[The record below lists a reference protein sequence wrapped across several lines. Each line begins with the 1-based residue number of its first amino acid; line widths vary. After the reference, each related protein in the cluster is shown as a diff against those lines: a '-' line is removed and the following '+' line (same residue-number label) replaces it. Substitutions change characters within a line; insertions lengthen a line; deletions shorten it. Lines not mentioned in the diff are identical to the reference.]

1 MEIEKKKSNKALLG
15 LIVSLCGLGEVYLGT
30 SVYLA
35 NHFNVGSK
43 INCIDVSGKTVDEA
57 DSEIMSKI

>member
-15 LIVSLCGLGEVYLGT
+15 LIISLCGLGAVYLGT
-30 SVYLA
+30 SVYFV

-43 INCIDVSGKTVDEA
+43 INLIDVSGKTVDEA
-57 DSEIMSKI
+57 NLEVMS